1 MKEIFQV
8 TWLDG
13 AHGLSRYEGKPC
25 EATLAD
31 LAIQVGSLCLT
42 RNTILDNGEWYARET
57 VRLCMHPLAHWFAW
71 NFYRLLY
78 EPLPE
83 TQGRELALEWL
94 MAHDMAYVGDGFLWP
109 PVRIYSDGA
118 RMTLRLNRTQ
128 VPNLDPVQY
137 TNTASVILPI
147 RVVED
152 QILRFLKTCD
162 TRLMDM
168 GIKDSPFQV
177 VYRELDFEPWLVTL
191 DKGKKKKLRPMANRP
206 LSRRRV
212 EPEDHLLTAMLNNIV
227 VQRSE

>member
-1 MKEIFQV
+1 
-8 TWLDG
+8 
-13 AHGLSRYEGKPC
+13 
-25 EATLAD
+25 
-31 LAIQVGSLCLT
+31 CLT
-42 RNTILDNGEWYARET
+42 RNALLDNGEWYARES
-57 VRLCMHPLAHWFAW
+57 VRLCLHPLAHWLAW

-83 TQGRELALEWL
+83 TQGRALPLEWL

-109 PVRIYSDGA
+109 PLRIHSDGA
-118 RMTLRLNRTQ
+118 RVTLNLYRTQ
-128 VPNLDPVQY
+128 VPNPDPVRY

-147 RVVED
+147 RVVEN

-162 TRLMDM
+162 TRLMDL
-168 GIKDSPFQV
+168 GIKDSPFQA

-191 DKGKKKKLRPMANRP
+191 DKGKKKKLRPMVNRP

>member
-1 MKEIFQV
+1 MPKVSFSMK
-8 TWLDG
+8 
-13 AHGLSRYEGKPC
+13 
-25 EATLAD
+25 ATLAD
-31 LAIQVGSLCLT
+31 LSIQVGFLCLT
-42 RNTILDNGEWYARET
+42 RNTFLDNGKWCERES

-94 MAHDMAYVGDGFLWP
+94 MAHDMAYVGDGFIWP
-109 PVRIYSDGA
+109 PLRIYSNGA
-118 RMTLRLNRTQ
+118 SVTLRLNMAQ
-128 VPNLDPVQY
+128 VRNLDPVQY

-168 GIKDSPFQV
+168 GIKDSSFQV

-191 DKGKKKKLRPMANRP
+191 DKGKKRKLRLMANRP

-212 EPEDHLLTAMLNNIV
+212 EPEDHLLTATLNNIV
-227 VQRSE
+227 VHRSE